1 MILFLQILQLV
12 LFFIPVGA
20 LLVLGILFLSRAVVI
35 LNRRWYL
42 FVFIPLIFANPF
54 AVVENNLVNDISITG
69 DWRFWLVIVVD
80 MVLLIGGTFLFR
92 GFQVIGL
99 NASETMAVLKDLCEK
114 KYGVVNLHM
123 GEKQTFWGET
133 RKALIATVEDQ
144 EKHWDVW
151 VMEKQGEVQLQADSG
166 EGTDLIKQVVPILR
180 KIRKA
185 YELKDHVLGILFIV
199 FAVVLAVFGWIFFFE
214 PRLLVI
220 D

>member
-1 MILFLQILQLV
+1 LILFLQIIQLI

-20 LLVLGILFLSRAVVI
+20 LLALGVLFLSRSVVI

-54 AVVENNLVNDISITG
+54 ALIENNVVNGISVIG
-69 DWRFWLVIVVD
+69 DWRFWLVVVVD
-80 MVLLIGGTFLFR
+80 IILMAGGTFLFR
-92 GFQVIGL
+92 GFHVIGL
-99 NASETMAVLKDLCEK
+99 NASESMAVLKDLCEK
-114 KYGVVNLHM
+114 KYDVVNLHM

-133 RKALIATVEDQ
+133 RKAMILTIEDQ
-144 EKHWDVW
+144 EKHWTVW

-166 EGTDLIKQVVPILR
+166 ESTDLIKQVVPILR

-185 YELKDHVLGILFIV
+185 YVFNDHVLGVLFIV

-214 PRLLVI
+214 PRLVLI